1 MKSIKLKIPTL
12 ETSQLSKYH
21 FLRET
26 HFDNVAEPKIGEI
39 IRYVSEWTDTPYE
52 VVATITREGVYS
64 AFNTIVKML
73 ADYKPRPPKMRVNN
87 LTLRI
92 DYHKMSAGWWNH
104 LDAIDMDTEPEQ
116 LLALIYI
123 EDGMN
128 YAEIDKN
135 KNIINPT
142 SERVEQLK
150 EAFNLREFMDVMAFF
165 LNVSLIAAELSE
177 SKQEEGKVK
186 KKMTVQDGSLR
197 KV

>member
-1 MKSIKLKIPTL
+1 
-12 ETSQLSKYH
+12 
-21 FLRET
+21 
-26 HFDNVAEPKIGEI
+26 
-39 IRYVSEWTDTPYE
+39 
-52 VVATITREGVYS
+52 
-64 AFNTIVKML
+64 
-73 ADYKPRPPKMRVNN
+73 
-87 LTLRI
+87 
-92 DYHKMSAGWWNH
+92 MSAGWWNH

-142 SERVEQLK
+142 SERVDQLK

-165 LNVSLIAAELSE
+165 LNASLIAAELSE
-177 SKQEEGKVK
+177 SKQEEEKVK
-186 KKMTVQDGSLR
+186 KKTTVQDGSLR